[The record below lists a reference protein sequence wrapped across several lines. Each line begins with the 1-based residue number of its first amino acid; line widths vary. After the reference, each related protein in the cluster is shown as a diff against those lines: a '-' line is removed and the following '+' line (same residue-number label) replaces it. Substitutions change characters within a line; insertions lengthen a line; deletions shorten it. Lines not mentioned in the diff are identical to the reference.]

1 MATRDGVENNDG
13 TESVDEY
20 RRRAPDL
27 SPETLRCAERWR
39 VTVHSPRQT
48 ERLGERLG
56 RIVEPGAVI
65 TLDGDLGAGKTT
77 FVRGLARGMGL
88 AEEVVTSPTFTLIHE
103 YEGDVPLY
111 HCDAYR
117 LDVPEEFFGLGIEEY
132 LSGDGVCVIEWGSKV
147 ESELPPERLQIVLR
161 RDGESAEVES
171 GAGDSG
177 TGYPGTDESG
187 AGGSGVDESGTV
199 GSGAHETGAGE
210 PGAGESGTAGSGAHE
225 SGAGEPGPTG
235 VSPSAIAS
243 VSAPTTVGDRDR
255 AGVQTGPGGRPLT
268 YGCGGAEHW
277 GMTEDDLDEFRR
289 YIDMAAFGDKPAAW
303 LTALRDEWESGRR

>member
-161 RDGESAEVES
+161 RDGES
-171 GAGDSG
+171 GA
-177 TGYPGTDESG
+177 
-187 AGGSGVDESGTV
+187 DESGTD
-199 GSGAHETGAGE
+199 GSR
-210 PGAGESGTAGSGAHE
+210 AHE
-225 SGAGEPGPTG
+225 SGSGDE
-235 VSPSAIAS
+235 SPPQDASASAIAAS
-243 VSAPTTVGDRDR
+243 SAIEREPETVSEDAPTPDPGAPRVSVPTISGAEDRDGALTR
-255 AGVQTGPGGRPLT
+255 RPGTGPGGRPLT
-268 YGCGGAEHW
+268 YGCGGAGHW

>member
-171 GAGDSG
+171 GAG
-177 TGYPGTDESG
+177 
-187 AGGSGVDESGTV
+187 GSGVDESGTA
-199 GSGAHETGAGE
+199 GA
-210 PGAGESGTAGSGAHE
+210 GAHE

-268 YGCGGAEHW
+268 YGCGGAGHW